1 MTLNESLLGI
11 SLCAIGFAV
20 GPALASTA
28 SELFGRRWILIGSII
43 LCLAFNVVAA
53 TANSFAV
60 LLVGRTLSGITGSPS
75 VTLLMGICNDLYP
88 EGKGRDL
95 LISLYGVA
103 MVWSTQLGPLIG
115 EAVVDQQDWRWSM
128 WTVAMLLGV
137 CLVSLIPLQE
147 TFAPEIL
154 RQQKIRGGAKMG
166 SRQVL
171 STLIKKGLWRPVHML
186 FVEPLVLPCALTVA
200 VSQVILFVNYV
211 AVPAVLLNIYHFTD
225 YQVGLSFLSLFLGS
239 IIGLIVVKFCELRIV
254 EARRK
259 QAEVEKR
266 PARTEDRLYPA
277 MIGGVIQPVTLFW

>member
-128 WTVAMLLGV
+128 WTVAILLGV

-154 RQQKIRGGAKMG
+154 RQQKIRGGAKME